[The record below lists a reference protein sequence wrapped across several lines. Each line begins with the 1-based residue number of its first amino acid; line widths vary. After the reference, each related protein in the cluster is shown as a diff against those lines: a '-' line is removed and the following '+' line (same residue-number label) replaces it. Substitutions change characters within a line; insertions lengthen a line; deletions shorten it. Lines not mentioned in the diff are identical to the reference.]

1 MARFFLG
8 TEWNPRVL
16 TIDVKMV
23 LYLIGATY
31 LQLNILS
38 GIEVQRSL
46 LGGHVTLALKT
57 YAVLFTW
64 FLLEYL
70 AGEEVH
76 LYTYDLFAEKIGA
89 KLLWGCL
96 FFYPFFY
103 CIGLHSL
110 VSSPADVTPTQAVAI
125 VVLYFSGWAIT
136 RGANMQKYF
145 FKRYPD
151 KKVRAYA
158 AVASYRFYLPMH

>member
-8 TEWNPRVL
+8 TERNPRVL

-46 LGGHVTLALKT
+46 LGGHVTLALKV

-125 VVLYFSGWAIT
+125 VVLYFS
-136 RGANMQKYF
+136 
-145 FKRYPD
+145 
-151 KKVRAYA
+151 
-158 AVASYRFYLPMH
+158 